1 MTNNENPA
9 LVQEL
14 GSREFLK
21 KGLLWGGVGTA
32 PFALGLAGGVVGDL
46 R

>member
-9 LVQEL
+9 PAQEF
-14 GSREFLK
+14 GRWEFLK
-21 KGLLWGGVGTA
+21 KGLLWGGAGTA
-32 PFALGLAGGVVGDL
+32 AFALGSAGGAVADP

>member
-9 LVQEL
+9 PAQEF
-14 GSREFLK
+14 GRREFLK
-21 KGLLWGGVGTA
+21 KGLLWRGAGTA
-32 PFALGLAGGVVGDL
+32 AFALGAAGRAATDT